1 MQNITVVFRHS
12 PFNTAKAREALDM
25 ALALAAVDHKV
36 TVLFC
41 DDGVYALL
49 NTSEQPQFTLKHFNR
64 SFKLF
69 SLYDIEQ
76 IVVCA
81 ASLAARHLNASDL
94 IMPAEPLTPDAVQA
108 LLAQQQHI
116 ISA

>member
-12 PFNTAKAREALDM
+12 PFNTSKAREALDM

-41 DDGVYALL
+41 DDGVYSLL
-49 NTSEQPQFTLKHFNR
+49 NTSEQSQFTLKHFNR

-76 IVVCA
+76 IIVCA
-81 ASLAARHLNASDL
+81 ASLATRHLNTADL
-94 IMPAEPLTPDAVQA
+94 IIPAKSVDQDAVQA
-108 LLAQQQHI
+108 LLAKQQHI

>member
-1 MQNITVVFRHS
+1 MQNITVVFRNA
-12 PFNTAKAREALDM
+12 PFNSARAREALDM

-41 DDGVYALL
+41 DDGVYSLL
-49 NTSEQPQFTLKHFNR
+49 NTNEQPQFSLKHFNR

-69 SLYDIEQ
+69 PLYDIEQ
-76 IVVCA
+76 VIVCA
-81 ASLAARHLNASDL
+81 ASLAVRQLNTADL
-94 IMPAEPLTPDAVQA
+94 IIPAEPFNPDAIQA